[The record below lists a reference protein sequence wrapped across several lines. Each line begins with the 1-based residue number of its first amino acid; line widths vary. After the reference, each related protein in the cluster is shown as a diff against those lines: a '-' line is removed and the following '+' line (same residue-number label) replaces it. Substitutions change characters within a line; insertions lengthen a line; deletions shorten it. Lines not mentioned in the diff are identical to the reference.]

1 MKKILT
7 LGLAAVAV
15 VGVIGLGSLSASAV
29 NAQTRSYGTDQ
40 RQGVGGGRQAMLE
53 QRASMFGMTVEEL
66 QKALQTK
73 TMSQIAVEKGY
84 TEDTFRAK
92 MLETAKARWEA
103 RGLSTEEINQR
114 IADREARHAANSA
127 DHEFGSGRG
136 ARMGGYGR
144 NR

>member
-1 MKKILT
+1 MNKLLT
-7 LGLAAVAV
+7 FGVTAVAV
-15 VGVIGLGSLSASAV
+15 AGAVGLGSLSVSAM

-84 TEDTFRAK
+84 TEDTVRAK
-92 MLETAKARWEA
+92 MLENAKDRWEA
-103 RGLSTEEINQR
+103 RGLSAEEIAERMQER
-114 IADREARHAANSA
+114 DARHATNSA
-127 DHEFGSGRG
+127 DHEFGNGEG
-136 ARMGGYGR
+136 TRMGGFGR
-144 NR
+144 HK